1 MYHGL
6 SNCLTCGRL
15 IAPTSGLYG
24 TNNRNIFCCRRCLK
38 EYYDDQPGLWDE
50 ELYQYELDREEQA
63 ERIRLRNLEQREN
76 NRDYPTISLNASFSI
91 SLFVLLSFSLSDP
104 IFNPHRS

>member
-63 ERIRLRNLEQREN
+63 ERIRLRNLEQKREQQRLSN
-76 NRDYPTISLNASFSI
+76 NKLKRFFLY
-91 SLFVLLSFSLSDP
+91 LFICII
-104 IFNPHRS
+104 IFLFIRSYL